1 MKRNIWLTA
10 ALTCVASVAVAA
22 PKGTAPRS
30 DASRYPAHAIR
41 DGIAIG
47 ARLLS
52 HDEAR
57 KAFVSDVNR
66 CCLVVEIA
74 VYPQKDKPFEVS
86 LSDLSLRV
94 SGAENEAKPS
104 SAKVVAAALQK
115 QAKGQRDISVYP
127 TTEIGYESG
136 NIYDPATGT
145 RRGGGVYTRSGVGVG
160 IGGTGT
166 SGSTEK
172 DRDAMATELSEKGLP
187 EGSAAGPVAGYVY
200 FPLPSGK
207 KKATYQLDYAVNG
220 GKVALSLPQ
229 P

>member
-10 ALTCVASVAVAA
+10 ALTCVASLAFAE
-22 PKGTAPRS
+22 PKGTAPRA
-30 DASRYPAHAIR
+30 DAGRYPAHAER

-57 KAFVSDVNR
+57 KVFVSDVNR
-66 CCLVVEIA
+66 CCLVLEIA

-86 LSDLSLRV
+86 LGDLSLQK
-94 SGAENEAKPS
+94 SGAENETKAS
-104 SAKVVAAALQK
+104 SAKVVAGSLQK
-115 QAKGQRDISVYP
+115 QAQGQRDISVYP

-136 NIYDPATGT
+136 SVYDPATGT
-145 RRGGGVYTRSGVGVG
+145 RRGSGVYTRSGVGVG
-160 IGGTGT
+160 IGGRGGP
-166 SGSTEK
+166 GSTEK

-187 EGSAAGPVAGYVY
+187 EGSAAAPVAGYVY
-200 FPLPSGK
+200 FPLAASK
-207 KKATYQLDYAVNG
+207 KKQAYQLNYVVNG
-220 GKVALSLPQ
+220 SKVTLSLPQ